1 MYEPIIILISLV
13 MSFFFAGTETAF
25 VSVNKVRVELW
36 RRSGARFAGILYEF
50 VQKPEQFLYTTL
62 IGNNIFNVAFAT
74 YATIYFNRFIR
85 PEFTW
90 VLVVSLTLII
100 GELIPKTVF
109 RSLAD
114 WVVQKIAWPLRFFYH
129 AFRPLIFLVS
139 KVSEFLL
146 FLFGY
151 RRDAL
156 ERFFSEQ
163 DIEVLIN
170 ESPERVKGIDAEEEI
185 FVSGVLSLRELRVRE
200 AMVSRTEMVAVAD
213 TISLDDLR
221 MVFVRNGFTKIPVFR
236 GTVDNFIGVVFA
248 KDLLLGAVSL
258 ESILRPVSFVPDS
271 KRCSELLSEF
281 RSQNN
286 SLAVVID
293 EYGGTAGLIT
303 TEDLVEVLFGEIEDE
318 FDLEESWFR
327 KIDEQTYSIDAR
339 VELEKPAEQ
348 FGLTFPEGEYETL
361 AGYLIDRLER
371 IPQVGDKVMLDHCRF
386 TVSEGSPRKVD
397 RIVLKIEPD

>member
-1 MYEPIIILISLV
+1 MYEPIIIIISLA

-25 VSVNKVRVELW
+25 VSVNKVRVEVW
-36 RRSGARFAGILYEF
+36 RRSGARFAGILYDF

-74 YATIYFNRFIR
+74 YSTIYFNRFIR

-114 WVVQKIAWPLRFFYH
+114 WVVQKIAWPLRMFYH

-139 KVSEFLL
+139 RFSEFLL

-200 AMVSRTEMVAVAD
+200 AMVPRTEMVAVAD

-221 MVFVRNGFTKIPVFR
+221 MVFVRNGFTKIPVFQ

-248 KDLLLGAVSL
+248 KDLLLGASSL
-258 ESILRPVSFVPDS
+258 ESILRPVSFIPDS

-318 FDLEESWFR
+318 FDAEEHWFR
-327 KIDEQTYSIDAR
+327 KIDDFTYSIDAR

-361 AGYLIDRLER
+361 AGYMIHRLER
-371 IPQVGDKVMLDHCRF
+371 IPQVGDKILLNQFLF
-386 TVSEGSPRKVD
+386 TVSEGSRRKVD
-397 RIVLKIEPD
+397 RILLKIDAD